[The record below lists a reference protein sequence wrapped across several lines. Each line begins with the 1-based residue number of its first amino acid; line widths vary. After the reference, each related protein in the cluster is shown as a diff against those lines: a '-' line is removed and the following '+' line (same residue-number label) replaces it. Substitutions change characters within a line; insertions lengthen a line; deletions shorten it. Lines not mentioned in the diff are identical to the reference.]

1 MDAQSAR
8 ARRTELK
15 AVLDETTL
23 ADLSARVVEAAKT
36 SRSRLIAAESCTA
49 GALATLLADTPGAG
63 DVLLG
68 GFVTYAKACKRDV
81 LWVPDNLLAE
91 RSAVS
96 APVVRRMTQGALKQC
111 PSADTA
117 IAITCVGGPEPDE
130 DGNPVGLAY
139 IGVEVRGKELHVSRL
154 RIGEASP
161 RRIREHVL
169 AQALTLILDVI
180 AEKQAIAEKRGRDG
194 A

>member
-1 MDAQSAR
+1 MDAQRAR
-8 ARRTELK
+8 VRRTELE
-15 AVLDETTL
+15 AVLDDETSL
-23 ADLSARVVEAAKT
+23 AELAARVVEAAKS
-36 SRSRLIAAESCTA
+36 SRSRLITAESCTA

-68 GFVTYAKACKRDV
+68 GLVTYSKACKRDV
-81 LWVPDNLLAE
+81 LRIPENLLAE

-96 APVVRRMTQGALKQC
+96 APVVRRMTRGALEQC
-111 PSADTA
+111 PSADMA
-117 IAITCVGGPEPDE
+117 VAITCVGGPEPDD

-139 IGVEVRGKELHVSRL
+139 IGVEVRGGELHIRRL
-154 RIGEASP
+154 KIGQASP

-169 AQALTLILDVI
+169 AQALALVL
-180 AEKQAIAEKRGRDG
+180 EAIAEKRGQDG